1 MIPSIEQKLII
12 NTSFKQLVLSAMS
25 RLIKIEL
32 DRLTVNN
39 EPTNLAE
46 QKLLVYLRNIMRNGG
61 IQDAINNTTAKAIHT
76 IAVLSMFDD
85 SENDTIS
92 YELDTQGAIVVN
104 WDSSKSIIMD
114 KIAQN
119 NYLYGLA
126 GCEKSDHTNLIQ

>member
-1 MIPSIEQKLII
+1 MLPQIEQKLMN
-12 NTSFKQLVLSAMS
+12 NTGFKQLVLSAMS
-25 RLIKIEL
+25 LLIKTEL
-32 DRLTVNN
+32 DRLTVHS
-39 EPTNLAE
+39 EPINMAD

-92 YELDTQGAIVVN
+92 YELDTQGAIMIN
-104 WDSSKSIIMD
+104 WDSSKPIIMD
-114 KIAQN
+114 KIVQN
-119 NYLYGLA
+119 NYLFGLA